1 MCFLLKKGISL
12 KVNYFILCPVCQ
24 QEMARCPADSPVFT
38 VSRGKISPG
47 WALLPPAPQ
56 QKSPAA
62 FHAQGSR
69 ARYFVSR
76 GMSNQPALHHG
87 DAGGRHV
94 DHQAAQHRQQGQ
106 QAAPPPPAGAS
117 CRPAPGRAA
126 RGGTA
131 CGTGT
136 RRRRPWRGTWP
147 RRPSRGASPL
157 DRGQQGE
164 NPRRHQADAHAHA
177 PPRTWCSGRR
187 PGGRRA
193 PCPQRRRQGP
203 APRRG
208 APHRRRREGTS
219 SSTYPSRQ

>member
-69 ARYFVSR
+69 ARYFAVKSASASPR
-76 GMSNQPALHHG
+76 GRGRPPRRPPGRPAPS
-87 DAGGRHV
+87 ARP
-94 DHQAAQHRQQGQ
+94 A
-106 QAAPPPPAGAS
+106 AAPPTAGRGQLPSSPKARS
-117 CRPAPGRAA
+117 TWREQHVGQVHAEGGLGKEPGRGAQ
-126 RGGTA
+126 
-131 CGTGT
+131 
-136 RRRRPWRGTWP
+136 P
-147 RRPSRGASPL
+147 GASPL

-164 NPRRHQADAHAHA
+164 NPRRHQADTHAHA
-177 PPRTWCSGRR
+177 LPELGVQGAVPEGGEHRPPKDAGKAQPKER
-187 PGGRRA
+187 
-193 PCPQRRRQGP
+193 
-203 APRRG
+203 
-208 APHRRRREGTS
+208 APHRRRRG
-219 SSTYPSRQ
+219 YFFK